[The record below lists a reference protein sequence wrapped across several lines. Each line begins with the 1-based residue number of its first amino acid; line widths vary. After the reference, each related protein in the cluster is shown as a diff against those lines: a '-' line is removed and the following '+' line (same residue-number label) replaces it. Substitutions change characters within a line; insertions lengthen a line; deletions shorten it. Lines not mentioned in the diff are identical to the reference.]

1 MDDSSVKVDPD
12 TNTVTISPSLDF
24 VESTKYVVTIDENA
38 FINESEYGNSAIAA
52 GEWSFTTIAGPADE
66 TAPTVSEYSPDQ
78 GEAGVATNAKLTLTF
93 SEGVTTDSGNI
104 LIYDSADEGN
114 LMVIPV
120 NSENVTVK
128 DNVVTIV
135 PYEDFKYS
143 TTYFVNIDDG
153 AFKDL
158 AEKF

>member
-1 MDDSSVKVDPD
+1 M
-12 TNTVTISPSLDF
+12 
-24 VESTKYVVTIDENA
+24 
-38 FINESEYGNSAIAA
+38 
-52 GEWSFTTIAGPADE
+52 AGPADE

-158 AEKF
+158 AENSNSYTGISDKETWQFTTAEAPDTAPPVVSDFFLLKMEQRL